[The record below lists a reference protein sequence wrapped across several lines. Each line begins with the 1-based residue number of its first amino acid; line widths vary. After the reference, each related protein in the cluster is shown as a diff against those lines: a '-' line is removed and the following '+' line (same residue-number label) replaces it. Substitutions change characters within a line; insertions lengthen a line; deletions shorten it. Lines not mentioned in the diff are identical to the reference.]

1 MELTVWEQSPGMLHR
16 MATATPVQ
24 DRMVVQQWHTEGS
37 ENRRCA
43 FYPLGAAAR
52 ALLLLQTQGTC

>member
-1 MELTVWEQSPGMLHR
+1 MLHR

-24 DRMVVQQWHTEGS
+24 DRMVVQQWHAEGS
-37 ENRRCA
+37 GNRRCA

-52 ALLLLQTQGTC
+52 ALLLYKHKELADFAM